1 MRQLI
6 RLIACSLLFVAV
18 KAYASDLLIAQIV
31 PLSGPVGGPGSQF
44 AAGASLYFDHVNET
58 GGVRGKRIKHLKLDD
73 RYDVAESLVRLR
85 EVMSGDVLPSALMTF
100 GTASSLA
107 IANELDKGGLRMP
120 VFPTGSGSAALRE
133 PFNRNL
139 FHIRASYSA
148 EFEKLIR
155 VLSTTGM
162 KSFAV
167 VYQDDAFGQDSLL
180 AIRKLLSSL
189 GLDPPLEF
197 KHLRSQQDIT
207 SLVTPVAATKAQVVL
222 LATTPGPL
230 ASFVKGAHT
239 GRLNKLLATIS
250 DTDPNDLVGSVGVE
264 AARGVM
270 LSQALPNP
278 NSTSHPMVAQYS
290 RLIEKSGNKVQRNAF
305 TLEGY
310 IQARV
315 IAEALRRSPDSSG
328 PALIKRLEAIRQLD
342 LGDYFI
348 NFSDKS
354 HEGAAFVDT
363 AIISASGSVRR

>member
-1 MRQLI
+1 MSKLI
-6 RLIACSLLFVAV
+6 HLIACSLLLIAV
-18 KAYASDLLIAQIV
+18 KATASELVVAQIV

-44 AAGASLYFDHVNET
+44 AAGASLYFDHVNEM
-58 GGVRGKRIKHLKLDD
+58 GGIRGKKIRHLKLDD
-73 RYDVAESLVRLR
+73 QYDIAESLVRLR
-85 EVMSGDVLPSALMTF
+85 QAMSAEAPPSVLMTF

-107 IANELDKGGLRMP
+107 IAHELDKGNVRMP
-120 VFPTGSGSAALRE
+120 VFPTGSGSATLRE

-167 VYQDDAFGQDSLL
+167 VYQDDAFGQDSLS
-180 AIRKLLSSL
+180 AIRQVLSSL
-189 GLDPPLEF
+189 KLGAPLEF
-197 KHLRSQQDIT
+197 KHPREQQDIS
-207 SLVTPVAATKAQVVL
+207 SLVPSVAGTNAQVVL
-222 LATTPGPL
+222 LATPPGPL

-239 GRLNKLLATIS
+239 GRLNKILATIS
-250 DTDPNDLVGSVGVE
+250 DTDPNDLIGAVGVE

-278 NSTSHPMVAQYS
+278 KSASHPMVAQYS
-290 RLIEKSGNKVQRNAF
+290 RLVEKSGDKVPRNAS

-315 IAEALRRSPDSSG
+315 IVEALRRSPDSSG
-328 PALIKRLEAIRQLD
+328 PALIRQLEAIRQLN

-348 NFSDKS
+348 TFSEKS

-363 AIISASGSVRR
+363 AIISGTGSVRR